1 MQFLV
6 LQHARVEH
14 PAAFRALMERAG
26 HSWHP
31 VHLDEGESP
40 PAESDLAD
48 YDALWVMG
56 GPMDVWEE
64 DQYPWLAPEKA
75 LVAAAIRGGLP
86 FFGLCFGHQ
95 ILAEALGGRCA
106 PGRAEVGVMDV
117 YLTAAGRASP
127 LLAGLPDRLDVLQ
140 WHGAE
145 VVDVPPGAQVLA
157 TSPDCAVQAMSVGA
171 RAFSA
176 QFHLEVET
184 DTVDNWAAI
193 PAYAAALEDAFG
205 EGGVEQLRED
215 CLARMAE
222 FGHGAETVWR
232 NWCAACNIP
241 AGPEMVEA

>member
-1 MQFLV
+1 MRFLV

-14 PAAFRALMERAG
+14 PAAFRALIEGAG

-40 PAESDLAD
+40 PAPADLSE

-64 DQYPWLAPEKA
+64 DLYPWLAPEKA
-75 LVAAAIRGGLP
+75 LVGAAVRGGMP

-106 PGRAEVGVMDV
+106 PGTPEVGVMEV
-117 YLTAAGRASP
+117 TLTEAGRASP
-127 LLAGLPDRLDVLQ
+127 MLAGLPERLDVLQ

-145 VVDVPPGAQVLA
+145 VAEAPPGAKVLA
-157 TSPDCAVQAMSVGA
+157 ASPACAVQAMSVGA

-176 QFHLEVET
+176 QFHLEVEP

-193 PAYAAALEDAFG
+193 PAYAAALEKTFG
-205 EGGVEQLRED
+205 EGGVDRLRAD
-215 CLARMAE
+215 CAARMEA
-222 FGHGAETVWR
+222 FGAGAGTVWR
-232 NWCAACNIP
+232 NWCAACAIP
-241 AGPEMVEA
+241 AGPAPAEA